1 MVCSDQL
8 LWIISE
14 GVGFKQSKETS
25 QCGCDHN
32 TDSMG
37 RQGKECSVI
46 ATQIPTEFTRRQI
59 EENFSVIGPVKKC
72 HLVRDKDGTFKGVAY
87 IVYNEINDATE
98 AVNKLNNSTLNEKI
112 IKVKLTRNRD
122 NGESNR
128 HPAGKEEANHEGSL
142 DQEKGGKK
150 KKQLEKKQ
158 KNRKNRNGRIIIRN
172 LSFKVDEKAIEDH
185 FSQYGKISEV
195 SILKKS
201 NGKMMGCAFVQ
212 YNTKIEALKAI
223 KECNMKPLLGRPIA
237 VDLAVPKEKFAP
249 VKVKTEEPEMEEF
262 TQVKEEA
269 SLESTHEYGVEN
281 YENVK
286 IKEERFSSDNDDS
299 GLEKDGD
306 DDEEKFTAANKTYS
320 DGPSK
325 DVAEE
330 RTLFIKNLSYEAT
343 EEDIRQVLETYGA
356 VKYVILCIDRLTQH
370 PRGTAFAQFLE
381 REAADKCLEAE
392 RDPSTKSLFIL
403 HGRPMH
409 IMKAISRKELQERKS
424 DNKDVLPKDKR
435 NLYLA
440 REGFVREGTLAAAGV
455 SKADMA
461 LRIKREQVK
470 RRMLKNLHIF
480 VSPTRLC
487 INNLPKTVTDK
498 ELGRIFK
505 SYAPKEATLT
515 ETRVMK
521 NLKNLDENGKPT
533 SRGYGFVSFTKHEH
547 ALAALRTVN
556 NNPEVFSNEQRPIVE
571 FSLENRCVL
580 KAREK
585 RMEKS
590 KEKNPLWKKNAAST
604 SVERDSVNPIKLS
617 KKHDD
622 NVLEETSHS
631 SFMGSKSNP
640 QNRDLPTNF
649 GPKVRHAKKSPAAA
663 KISRKQLKKEQRDR
677 AQGKK
682 RKRPQ
687 NSEVEIDL
695 SPKKTK
701 KEAESQPKK
710 KKNNKKKITKRM
722 KTELKKD
729 KSFNLLVQNYKK
741 KMLSVDSA
749 SQKKW
754 YED

>member
-1 MVCSDQL
+1 
-8 LWIISE
+8 
-14 GVGFKQSKETS
+14 
-25 QCGCDHN
+25 
-32 TDSMG
+32 MG
-37 RQGKECSVI
+37 RQDKYCSVI

-72 HLVRDKDGTFKGVAY
+72 HLVRDKDGIFKGVAY
-87 IVYNEINDATE
+87 IVYSEVKDATE
-98 AVNKLNNSTLNEKI
+98 AVNKLNNSTLNEKT
-112 IKVKLTRNRD
+112 IKVKLTRQS
-122 NGESNR
+122 SNEQSNC
-128 HPAGKEEANHEGSL
+128 HSAGNNEASHEGSL
-142 DQEKGGKK
+142 DQERRSKK
-150 KKQLEKKQ
+150 KKRPEKKQ
-158 KNRKNRNGRIIIRN
+158 KNRNGRIIIRN
-172 LSFKVDEKAIEDH
+172 LSFKADEKAIEDH

-195 SILKKS
+195 SILKKN
-201 NGKMMGCAFVQ
+201 NGKMVGCAFVQ

-249 VKVKTEEPEMEEF
+249 VEVKPEELKMEEANEI
-262 TQVKEEA
+262 KEEA
-269 SLESTHEYGVEN
+269 SLQNTNEDGVEKYDN
-281 YENVK
+281 NN
-286 IKEERFSSDNDDS
+286 IKEEVFNNDSGSDDS

-306 DDEEKFTAANKTYS
+306 SEIDGDDDDYDDDKKHTAANITYT

-356 VKYVILCIDRLTQH
+356 VKYVLLCIDRLTQH

-381 REAADKCLEAE
+381 REAADRCLEAE
-392 RDPSTKSLFIL
+392 KDPSTKPLFIL

-409 IMKAISRKELQERKS
+409 IMRAISRKQLQDRKS
-424 DNKDVLPKDKR
+424 DDKQVLPKDKR

-440 REGFVREGTLAAAGV
+440 REGFVREGTLAAQGI
-455 SKADMA
+455 SKTDMA

-470 RRMLKNLHIF
+470 RRMLRNLHIF

-505 SYAPKEATLT
+505 NHAPRDASLT
-515 ETRVMK
+515 ESRIMK
-521 NLKNLDENGKPT
+521 NLKNLDENGKPM
-533 SRGYGFVSFTKHEH
+533 SKGYGFISFSKHEH

-556 NNPEVFSNEQRPIVE
+556 NNPEVFTNDQRPIVE
-571 FSLENRCVL
+571 FSLENRLAL

-590 KEKNPLWKKNAAST
+590 KEKNPLWKKNTAST
-604 SVERDSVNPIKLS
+604 SVKGDSMNANKLS
-617 KKHDD
+617 KKHND
-622 NVLEETSHS
+622 NVQEETSHA
-631 SFMGSKSNP
+631 SFMGSRSNP
-640 QNRDLPTNF
+640 KNRDLPTNF
-649 GPKVRHAKKSPAAA
+649 GPKVRHVKKGPAGA

-682 RKRPQ
+682 RKHPQ
-687 NSEVEIDL
+687 NSEIEMDS
-695 SPKKTK
+695 SPSKKTK
-701 KEAESQPKK
+701 KEDESQPKK
-710 KKNNKKKITKRM
+710 KKNKKKITKRM

-729 KSFNLLVQNYKK
+729 KSFNLMVQNYKK
-741 KMLSVDSA
+741 KMFSVDSA